1 LKVCFKVRQNGVLFN
16 VTYIMLRPPERIF
29 ELDLTKLVAMKK
41 KTKTHMQGI
50 SLALY
55 PLKHPSALDYLP
67 VAL

>member
-1 LKVCFKVRQNGVLFN
+1 
-16 VTYIMLRPPERIF
+16 MLRPPERIF